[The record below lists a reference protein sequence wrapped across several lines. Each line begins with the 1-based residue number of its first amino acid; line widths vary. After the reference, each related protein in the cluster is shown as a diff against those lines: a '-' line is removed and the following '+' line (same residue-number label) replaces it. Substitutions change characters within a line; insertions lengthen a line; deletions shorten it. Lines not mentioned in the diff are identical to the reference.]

1 MPIFC
6 SNVNQAYQEKL
17 VPITH
22 HNDAS
27 IVPDNL
33 VIALKRVAEGPENGP
48 FWELEAETPNV
59 GRRYLQRV
67 EKLQVVGGKKIR
79 SRSKCH

>member
-22 HNDAS
+22 HNGAS

-33 VIALKRVAEGPENGP
+33 VIALKRVAEGPENGVLR
-48 FWELEAETPNV
+48 ELTSLVAIP
-59 GRRYLQRV
+59 
-67 EKLQVVGGKKIR
+67 VVIFSGTIVLTLHSMEGT
-79 SRSKCH
+79 